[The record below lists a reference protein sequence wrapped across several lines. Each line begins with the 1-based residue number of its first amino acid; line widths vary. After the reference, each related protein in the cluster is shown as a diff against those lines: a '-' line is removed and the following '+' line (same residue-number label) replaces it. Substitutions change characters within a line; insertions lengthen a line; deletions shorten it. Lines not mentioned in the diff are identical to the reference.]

1 MPNKQKHT
9 EHPKVGDMNGGSQTV
24 LAPESS
30 ITHEN
35 CHELE
40 ESINDAVKQN
50 KTEIILDCKSVPF
63 LDSIALELMVKI
75 HDEMSNKRG
84 ALKIVGLN
92 AVCRDI
98 LKATRIINLLNV
110 YDDIHK
116 AITGRP

>member
-1 MPNKQKHT
+1 
-9 EHPKVGDMNGGSQTV
+9 MNGGSRTV

-40 ESINDAVKQN
+40 ERIDDAVKKN
-50 KTEIILDCKSVPF
+50 KTEIILDCKNVPF
-63 LDSIALELMVKI
+63 LDSAALELLVKT

-84 ALKIVGLN
+84 ALKIAGLN

-98 LKATRIINLLNV
+98 LMATRVINLLNI

>member
-1 MPNKQKHT
+1 
-9 EHPKVGDMNGGSQTV
+9 MNGGSRTV

-40 ESINDAVKQN
+40 ESIDDAVKKN
-50 KTEIILDCKSVPF
+50 KTEIILDCKNVPF
-63 LDSIALELMVKI
+63 LDSAALELLVKT

-84 ALKIVGLN
+84 ALKIAGLN

-98 LKATRIINLLNV
+98 LMATRVINLLNI